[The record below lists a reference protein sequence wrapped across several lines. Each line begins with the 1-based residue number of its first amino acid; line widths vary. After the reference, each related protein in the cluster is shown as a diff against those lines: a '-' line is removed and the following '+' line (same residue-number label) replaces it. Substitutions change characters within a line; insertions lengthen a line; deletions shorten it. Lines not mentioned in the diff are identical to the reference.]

1 MRAVTYPAYSTD
13 LTTLRVEERPDPR
26 LAPSAVLI
34 EVKAAAVNP
43 VDWKV
48 MTGGLDG
55 LMEAVFPVIPGWD
68 VAGIVRALGPD
79 TPEFAV
85 GDEVIAY
92 ARKDTVGAGTF
103 AELVAVPAVAVARK
117 PASLSFEQ
125 A

>member
-13 LTTLRVEERPDPR
+13 LATLGVEERPDPR

-55 LMEAVFPVIPGWD
+55 LMEAVFPVVPGWD
-68 VAGIVRALGPD
+68 VAGVVVAARSRYPRVRG
-79 TPEFAV
+79 
-85 GDEVIAY
+85 
-92 ARKDTVGAGTF
+92 R
-103 AELVAVPAVAVARK
+103 
-117 PASLSFEQ
+117 
-125 A
+125 